1 MNHAENDAGE
11 RSPRTERS
19 YNPLPISDL
28 QTPPKGWRITH
39 EFDET
44 PRDDGATGPCYLGA
58 FQGGQKRILGGLYPT
73 PEPSIDDDWRDGLAL
88 TTAEL
93 SAGLA
98 MPARWMRAPSGLTRQ
113 SCGEPASAR
122 ACSSSR
128 ATKWRRHLHAEDVAR
143 RSAAPVNRKRTRAAT
158 RRSVADQEQPVPEG
172 DRIRRPRTRGDRA
185 LTARPKTGNK
195 HKMEEQLTTNDASV
209 LKFALAVVL
218 EARLGYSRKE
228 IEALSTEVATPSEGA
243 ETVVERLGRLRLN
256 GKAVFKVHNE
266 TKKGELYHEFEYL
279 IHESDVPGG
288 SRTVVDALLVRMYE
302 LLGTPVP
309 ADEREDAEDEPAAKA
324 TVDKLAASLA
334 LEPRKTVV
342 H

>member
-44 PRDDGATGPCYLGA
+44 PRDDGATGPCYLRA
-58 FQGGQKRILGGLYPT
+58 FQDGQKRILGGLYPT

-172 DRIRRPRTRGDRA
+172 DRIRRPRHRSRGKRPDAVPRA
-185 LTARPKTGNK
+185 TSAPATGRFMASRRRSSPKWWVQRRAK
-195 HKMEEQLTTNDASV
+195 
-209 LKFALAVVL
+209 
-218 EARLGYSRKE
+218 SR
-228 IEALSTEVATPSEGA
+228 
-243 ETVVERLGRLRLN
+243 
-256 GKAVFKVHNE
+256 
-266 TKKGELYHEFEYL
+266 
-279 IHESDVPGG
+279 
-288 SRTVVDALLVRMYE
+288 
-302 LLGTPVP
+302 
-309 ADEREDAEDEPAAKA
+309 
-324 TVDKLAASLA
+324 
-334 LEPRKTVV
+334 
-342 H
+342 